1 MRHPS
6 RGWLGLAD
14 GIAAGVM
21 AAAAL
26 WLAVEGWDLG
36 PWRMLGGVALGVVLI
51 AVARRLLP
59 DDHGGIGGLQGA
71 GGAQALL
78 VVGVMTAHSFAE
90 GIAVGVSFGG
100 EAAFGIFITV
110 AIAIHNIPEGLAISL
125 VMVPKG
131 ASVRSAAW
139 WSIFSSLPQP
149 LMAVPA
155 FLAVAWFAPVLPI
168 GLGLAAGAMAW
179 MVATELVPEAL
190 GNTTPPRVG
199 AAAGVAFAA
208 MMAFQLLFSV

>member
-1 MRHPS
+1 
-6 RGWLGLAD
+6 
-14 GIAAGVM
+14 M

-36 PWRMLGGVALGVVLI
+36 AWRLVGGLALGVVLI
-51 AVARRLLP
+51 ALARRLLP
-59 DDHGGIGGLQGA
+59 HDHGGIAGLQGA

-90 GIAVGVSFGG
+90 GIAVGVAFGG
-100 EAAFGIFITV
+100 EEAFGLFITT

-131 ASVRSAAW
+131 ASIRSAAG

-155 FLAVAWFAPVLPI
+155 FLAVAWFAPILPV

-190 GNTTPPRVG
+190 RNASGSRVG
-199 AAAGVAFAA
+199 TAAGIAFAA
-208 MMAFQLLFSV
+208 MMAFQLLFAV